1 MLAVSQL
8 ASSNVLLP
16 TIAGANTMHRRPASK
31 NAAGIHF
38 RFAVIVQLETRPI
51 MCWLSFGAIDLTRTV
66 SAWIDRMMRQATWRA
81 RGRREGVVR
90 LRGRMRLCG
99 RPSLFADAV
108 HETPDRPGL
117 RRPRARSLTPA
128 GMSWADI

>member
-8 ASSNVLLP
+8 ASSSVLLP
-16 TIAGANTMHRRPASK
+16 IIAGANTMQSKPASK

-38 RFAVIVQLETRPI
+38 GFVIILQLET
-51 MCWLSFGAIDLTRTV
+51 GAIMYGLSLDARYTITRMA
-66 SAWIDRMMRQATWRA
+66 SARIDRMMRQATWRA

-99 RPSLFADAV
+99 RPSLFA
-108 HETPDRPGL
+108 
-117 RRPRARSLTPA
+117 
-128 GMSWADI
+128 

>member
-38 RFAVIVQLETRPI
+38 RFVIILQLETGPV
-51 MCWLSFGAIDLTRTV
+51 MSWLSLGARYRVMWTV
-66 SAWIDRMMRQATWRA
+66 SAWIDWMMRQAAWRA

-99 RPSLFADAV
+99 RP
-108 HETPDRPGL
+108 
-117 RRPRARSLTPA
+117 
-128 GMSWADI
+128 